1 MKLKAILL
9 SAMLLAPQTVFAQQ
23 VNVYSECRSY
33 RIVEEYI
40 PGYYNAYG
48 NYVGGYVRR
57 NRVRVPCVSDPYIA
71 PVPYVAPVPV
81 VVPYRY
87 SPLYYD
93 QCIDRRGI
101 IGGTLGLLFG
111 C

>member
-9 SAMLLAPQTVFAQQ
+9 SAILLAPQTVFAHQ
-23 VNVYSECRSY
+23 VNVYDQCRSY
-33 RIVEEYI
+33 KIIEEYV
-40 PGYYNAYG
+40 PGRYDVYG

-57 NRVRVPCVSDPYIA
+57 NRVRVPCVSDPYIV
-71 PVPYVAPVPV
+71 PVP
-81 VVPYRY
+81 VPYRY
-87 SPLYYD
+87 SPEYYD